1 VILNSPLGCLPDFT
15 PTVDIDDLVF
25 LAAGVSRECVIN
37 ISETRSS
44 PSNGQIIFVIPK
56 QSGFTITHS
65 ASTILSSVGG
75 GTTVNNGDWNI
86 TENSFFITATS
97 KPNMIIDS
105 YSFSSIGFEIF
116 RKPNIPNQTWQPIT
130 ITILNSSGSDSIE
143 DNNTYNLIIKT
154 Q

>member
-1 VILNSPLGCLPDFT
+1 MIDNNLFREISTNLDLNGPNLSFT
-15 PTVDIDDLVF
+15 TQPV
-25 LAAGVSRECVIN
+25 GV
-37 ISETRSS
+37 
-44 PSNGQIIFVIPK
+44 
-56 QSGFTITHS
+56 
-65 ASTILSSVGG
+65 
-75 GTTVNNGDWNI
+75 TTVNNGDWNI